1 MDLDEVADRLYGLP
15 PQEFTAART
24 REARA
29 AKEAG
34 DVRLSREVAKLRK
47 PTVSAWAVNRL
58 SREHPDELRELLEV
72 GERLRA
78 AWREQDADALAELV
92 RLRGEVTATVGRLA
106 RRAGDLSAAAATEVD
121 QTLDAALV
129 DEQAAEEVRRGR
141 LAKPLR
147 YSGFAPAPVTRER
160 PSRRKKDGPETAN
173 QAASDESA
181 SDESA
186 SEESASEES
195 ASEELGAVQDEEA
208 RRRAEE
214 AARKAREREEAEAA
228 HREWAAQLETARKEH
243 DERAEKVARLERKLA
258 KARKKLEDA
267 RQRLEVARR
276 EERHARQRLER

>member
-1 MDLDEVADRLYGLP
+1 MSCVDLDEVADRLYGLP

-78 AWREQDADALAELV
+78 AWREQDADALAELI

-173 QAASDESA
+173 QAASD
-181 SDESA
+181 
-186 SEESASEES
+186 ESASEES

>member
-1 MDLDEVADRLYGLP
+1 MSCVDLDEVADRLYGLP

-78 AWREQDADALAELV
+78 AWREQDADALAELI

-181 SDESA
+181 S
-186 SEESASEES
+186 EES

-267 RQRLEVARR
+267 RQRLEGARR